1 MQIDLSSEQET
12 ESGSGGNE
20 GFMSARAPPPLKTTR
35 WHREGERRREKKGE
49 TEGEAEGES
58 VFSTDARI

>member
-20 GFMSARAPPPLKTTR
+20 GFMSARAAPPLKTTR
-35 WHREGERRREKKGE
+35 WHREGERKKGE
-49 TEGEAEGES
+49 AEGEAEGES
-58 VFSTDARI
+58 IFSTDARI